1 MNNPLENARKQ
12 LGQVAEILGFDALTI
27 KKLSRIDRFIEGN
40 IEIKLDNGK
49 TKKFKAFRS
58 EHNNALGPYKGGIR
72 FHPGVSV
79 DEVKALSMWMTWK
92 TAMVGIPYGGG
103 KGGVIVEPSSLS
115 KRELERLSRVYIRLI
130 AKYIGSDK
138 DIPAPDVNTNGRIMA
153 WMLDEYEKI
162 IGRKDP
168 GALTGKPLE
177 LGGSKGRTEATG
189 LGGFYIL
196 EAFAKKFKKPKKNI
210 TLAIQGCGNVGSY
223 FARFAYK
230 AGYKIVAISDSR
242 NTIYDS
248 KGMDAEKALAYK
260 EKNKTLVGFPA
271 KVMASEE
278 IVGVVTDIFVPAALE
293 NAIHE
298 NNVAK
303 LKCRYV
309 LELANGPTTP
319 EAEEILT
326 KKGILIIPDVLANAG
341 GVAVSYFEWV
351 QNLQNYYWEEKEVYA
366 KLKKLMLDAYFSVE
380 KKYAELKSVHKGI
393 NMRMAAYAIAV
404 ERVRKAM
411 ELRGEL

>member
-12 LGQVAEILGFDALTI
+12 LRGIADILGLDAKTI
-27 KKLSRIDRFIEGN
+27 KKLSQIDRFIQGE
-40 IEIKLDNGK
+40 IEIKLDSGK
-49 TKKFKAFRS
+49 KKKFQAFRS
-58 EHNNALGPYKGGIR
+58 EHNNARGPYKGGIR
-72 FHPGVSV
+72 FHPGVSE
-79 DEVKALSMWMTWK
+79 DEVRALSMWMTWK
-92 TAMVGIPYGGG
+92 TSVVGIPYGGG

-115 KRELERLSRVYIRLI
+115 ENELERLSRAYIRLI
-130 AKYIGSDK
+130 AEYIGSDK

-162 IGRKDP
+162 IGHKDP

-196 EAFAKKFKKPKKNI
+196 EAFAKKIKKPKKNI

-223 FARFAYK
+223 FTKFAYK

-248 KGMDAEKALAYK
+248 GGIDAEKALAYK
-260 EKNKTLVGFPA
+260 EKNRTFVGFSA
-271 KVMASEE
+271 KIMTSEE
-278 IVGVVTDIFVPAALE
+278 IIGVQADIFVPAALE

-298 NNVAK
+298 NNVGD
-303 LKCRYV
+303 LKCRYI
-309 LELANGPTTP
+309 LEMANGPTTP
-319 EAEEILT
+319 EAEKILT

-366 KLKKLMLDAYFSVE
+366 KLKKLMLDAYSSVE
-380 KKYAELKSVHKGI
+380 KKYAELKRVHKGI